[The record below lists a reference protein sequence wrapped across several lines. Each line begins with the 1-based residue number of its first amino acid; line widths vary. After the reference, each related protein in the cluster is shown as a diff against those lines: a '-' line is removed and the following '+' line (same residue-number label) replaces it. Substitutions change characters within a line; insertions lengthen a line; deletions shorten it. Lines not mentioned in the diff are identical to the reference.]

1 MINLLG
7 AVLDRSNSALTMECK
22 DGIIN
27 GDGISVCNVTRKS
40 GVPYYLLELD
50 EVVDGKVINHGYSI
64 MFGKITHGEVCW
76 DLFGPSTYQKTLKT
90 GKHSFRWVIAILNF
104 DGSQYIDKPEEEFFD
119 FLKQWIDIDRNIEFG
134 RFETRRVRPYADC
147 DGKEKNKY
155 TCYLFSYEH
164 NSEEQII
171 KIFGY
176 HGKKVLGGSI
186 IKQVNQE
193 LSEV

>member
-7 AVLDRSNSALTMECK
+7 AVLDKSPSALTIECTN
-22 DGIIN
+22 GIMN
-27 GDGISVCNVTRKS
+27 EKGNLVCNVTRKS

-50 EVVDGKVINHGYSI
+50 EVVDGRVINHGYSI
-64 MFGKITHGEVCW
+64 MFGKIKHGEVYW
-76 DLFGPSTYQKTLKT
+76 DFLRPSAYQKTLKT
-90 GKHSFRWVIAILNF
+90 GKHSLLWVTTILNC
-104 DGSQYIDKPEEEFFD
+104 DGTKYIDKPEEEFFD
-119 FLKQWIDIDRNIEFG
+119 FLKQWIDIDPNIEFG
-134 RFETRRVRPYADC
+134 LFETRRVRPYFDW

-155 TCYLFSYEH
+155 TCYLFSDEH

-186 IKQVNQE
+186 IKHVNQE
-193 LSEV
+193 LLEV